1 MGIVL
6 GTIFDAFKGVK
17 SVVTLV
23 YTLYTTLNAVLKRAA
38 LSPGLPHPNPSHP
51 YWLDDPP
58 FPELADIQSPQLP
71 ETSDVVVIGSGITG
85 AAVTRSLLHNLRRAG
100 RRDLPSVT
108 VLEARQICSG
118 ATGRNGG
125 HIKASPHDSF
135 HRLCKSFPRDRAAAL
150 VRFQTRHVECLVELC
165 RAEGIDAAEAREV
178 ETVDLFVD
186 KESFEGA
193 GKQVE
198 ECRKWMPEME
208 AEIWDGSEM
217 REVCLLSP

>member
-1 MGIVL
+1 MGLVL
-6 GTIFDAFKGVK
+6 GAMSDAYRGTK
-17 SVVTLV
+17 SIITL
-23 YTLYTTLNAVLKRAA
+23 LYGLYVSLNDVLRRAA
-38 LSPGLPHPNPSHP
+38 ESPGLPHPKPSYS
-51 YWLDDPP
+51 YWFNDPP
-58 FPELADIQSPQLP
+58 FPELVDVQSPSLP
-71 ETSDVVVIGSGITG
+71 ETCDVVVIGSGITG

-100 RRDLPSVT
+100 RTAERLPSVT

-150 VRFQTRHVECLVELC
+150 VRFQARHVDCLTELC
-165 RAEGIDAAEAREV
+165 RAEGIEAAEAREV

-186 KESFEGA
+186 HEAFRGA

-208 AEIWDGSEM
+208 AEIWDGEEM
-217 REVCLLSP
+217 REVRYS